1 MTATPSALRRPIS
14 PAGRPSATGWIP
26 TAYCPKTASATSAST
41 RMGILRDMRLMFRVV
56 VDLVVVDVV
65 VVVDDDVCFA
75 AVNT

>member
-1 MTATPSALRRPIS
+1 
-14 PAGRPSATGWIP
+14 
-26 TAYCPKTASATSAST
+26 
-41 RMGILRDMRLMFRVV
+41 MGILRDMRLMFRVV